1 VNPPSL
7 FRPDAQTRHL
17 WRDVRL
23 VTLDPAA
30 GEGLGVS
37 EDAVLA
43 VGRDGAIQWL
53 GPAAS
58 LDEGGL
64 NDGVFNGEVHEG
76 GGRWITP
83 GFIDPHTHLVWGGQ
97 RADEFQQRQQGASY
111 AEIAAAG
118 GGIQSTVR
126 AMRACSQDE
135 LVALAL
141 PRLAALCREGVTTV
155 EIKSGYGLSLDE
167 ELKQLS
173 AARALGERLP
183 VTVTTTLLAAHA
195 VPPEFRDD
203 PDGYVDEVCERILP
217 AAAARGLADAVDA
230 FCEGVG
236 FTPAQVERV
245 FEAAHRYDLPVKLH
259 AEQLSNLGG
268 AALAARHGALSADH
282 LEYLDDDG
290 VAAMAD
296 HGTVAVLLP
305 GAFYFLRETQAPPV
319 DALRQAGVPMALAT
333 DLNPGTSPFA
343 SLRMAMNQA
352 AVLFGLTPDECL
364 AAVTRNAARALGMDD
379 RGVLAVGQRADLLV
393 WDFDTPAELTYAV
406 GFPSPVARFVAG
418 EPADA

>member
-1 VNPPSL
+1 M
-7 FRPDAQTRHL
+7 

-23 VTLDPAA
+23 ITLDPVRGA
-30 GEGLGVS
+30 GTGQLEAG
-37 EDAVLA
+37 ALA
-43 VGRDGAIQWL
+43 VGRDGLIQWL
-53 GPAAS
+53 GPAAQ
-58 LDEGGL
+58 LDAGGL
-64 NDGVFNGEVHEG
+64 EDGVFNGELHEG
-76 GGRWITP
+76 GDRWITP

-97 RADEFQQRQQGASY
+97 RADEFQQRQQGVSY

-118 GGIQSTVR
+118 GGIESTVR
-126 AMRACSQDE
+126 ATRACSQNE
-135 LVALAL
+135 LVELAL
-141 PRLAALCREGVTTV
+141 PRLASLCREGVTTV

-167 ELKQLS
+167 ELKLLG
-173 AARALGERLP
+173 AARALADRFP

-195 VPPEFRDD
+195 VPPEFRGD
-203 PDGYVDEVCERILP
+203 PDGYVTEVCERIIP
-217 AAAARGLADAVDA
+217 AAADRGLADAVDA

-245 FEAAHRYDLPVKLH
+245 FEAAHRHDLPVKLH

-290 VAAMAD
+290 VAAMAAQ
-296 HGTVAVLLP
+296 GTVAVLLP

-319 DALRQAGVPMALAT
+319 DALRRAGVALALAT

-343 SLRMAMNQA
+343 SLRLAMNQA

-364 AAVTRNAARALGMDD
+364 AAVTREAARALGLDD
-379 RGVLAVGQRADLLV
+379 RGILAAGRRADLLV
-393 WDFDTPAELTYAV
+393 WEFDTPAELTYGV

-418 EPADA
+418 APANV